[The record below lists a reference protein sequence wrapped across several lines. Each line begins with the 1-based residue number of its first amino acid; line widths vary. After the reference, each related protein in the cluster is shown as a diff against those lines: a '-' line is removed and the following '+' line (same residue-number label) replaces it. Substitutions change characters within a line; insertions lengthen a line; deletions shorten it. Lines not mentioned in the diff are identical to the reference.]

1 MAVTSVRRTQEPA
14 IAVALPTVNVVA
26 VVILIASLIVGGL
39 ISFALQNPV
48 PVVVLGL
55 IGLVLMPAP
64 RIAQQWERA
73 IVLRFGRYVGL
84 RGPGLFWIVPFVDHV
99 SSVIDQR
106 TIATGFAAEQTLTA
120 DTVPVNVD
128 AVLFWMVHDAEKAA
142 LEVQDYGRAVAWA
155 AQTALRDIIGR
166 TTLTDLLRG
175 RDKIETELQKLIDE
189 RSNPWGVTVS
199 SVEMRDVVIP
209 GALQDAM
216 SREAQAAR
224 EKQARIIL
232 GQAEL
237 EIAESFRIAAQSY
250 HDNPTALHLRAM
262 NMLYEGLKEKGAL
275 MLIPSSAVESMGMGG
290 LMGAAALQQQQLT
303 GGSGNGGSQTE

>member
-1 MAVTSVRRTQEPA
+1 MTPFTAIAARRREGRDTRQPNIVAIAFMLAPTLVGVAGTVAVNNPVPA
-14 IAVALPTVNVVA
+14 IAG
-26 VVILIASLIVGGL
+26 VVIGVI
-39 ISFALQNPV
+39 
-48 PVVVLGL
+48 
-55 IGLVLMPAP
+55 LMQSP

-73 IVLRFGRYVGL
+73 IVLRLGRFHQM
-84 RGPGLFWIVPFVDHV
+84 RGPGLFFVMPFVDTIA
-99 SSVIDQR
+99 SWIDQR
-106 TIATGFAAEQTLTA
+106 TITTSFAAEQTLTS

-128 AVLFWMVHDAEKAA
+128 AVLFWMVHDAQRAA
-142 LEVQDYGRAVAWA
+142 LEVQDYEQAVSWA

-175 RDKIETELQKLIDE
+175 RERIESELQQLIDQ

-232 GQAEL
+232 GEAEL
-237 EIAESFRIAAQSY
+237 AIAHSFAEAAKEY
-250 HDNPTALHLRAM
+250 HNNPTALHLRAM

-290 LMGAAALQQQQLT
+290 LMGAAAMRQQKLT
-303 GGSGNGGSQTE
+303 EDGTQSTPPAS

>member
-1 MAVTSVRRTQEPA
+1 MTPFSAARRREGADLHPPNI
-14 IAVALPTVNVVA
+14 IAVVFLLVPALAGVALTVT
-26 VVILIASLIVGGL
+26 
-39 ISFALQNPV
+39 LQNPV
-48 PVVVLGL
+48 PAIAGVIL
-55 IGLVLMPAP
+55 GLVLMQSPKV
-64 RIAQQWERA
+64 AQQWERA
-73 IVLRFGRYVGL
+73 IVLRLGRFRQM
-84 RGPGLFWIVPFVDHV
+84 RGPGLFFILPFIDTITAW
-99 SSVIDQR
+99 IDQR
-106 TIATGFAAEQTLTA
+106 TITTSFAAEQTLTS

-128 AVLFWMVHDAEKAA
+128 AVLFWMVHDAQKAA
-142 LEVQDYGRAVAWA
+142 LEVQDYSQAVSWA

-175 RDKIETELQKLIDE
+175 RERIETELQLLIDQ

-232 GQAEL
+232 GEAEL
-237 EIAESFRIAAQSY
+237 AIAESFAQASRSY
-250 HDNPTALHLRAM
+250 QNNPTALHLRAM

-290 LMGAAALQQQQLT
+290 LMGAAALQQQKLT
-303 GGSGNGGSQTE
+303 EPGSSGTPSD